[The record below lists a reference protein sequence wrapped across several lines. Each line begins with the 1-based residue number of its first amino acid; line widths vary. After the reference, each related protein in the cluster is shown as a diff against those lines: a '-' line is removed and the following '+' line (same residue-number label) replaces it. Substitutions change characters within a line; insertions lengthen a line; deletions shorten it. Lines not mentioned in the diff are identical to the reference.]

1 MFKRITLLLMFS
13 SIYAQSIAVG
23 EEYKYDVLFGPFKLG
38 KASLTTEKIEII
50 NNQEVYHFRFY
61 IKTSKLGDRLYKIR
75 DEINTW
81 INKND
86 LSLIKQEKNIKE
98 KNFRRQSTTIIK
110 NNLATTNDKEYILPD
125 KVIDPYGLIMIMRDI
140 NIPENSSK
148 KFLTIDE
155 GRIREIEIKNT
166 GYNKIRT
173 PAGKFNAYTY
183 IPIYNGKSALK
194 NKGDMEISYAIDK
207 NNKTIPVEIAIKLK
221 SGVIVLTLKSY

>member
-1 MFKRITLLLMFS
+1 MLKKITLILMVCGLYS
-13 SIYAQSIAVG
+13 QSITVG
-23 EEYKYDVLFGPFKLG
+23 EEYKYEVLFGPFKLG
-38 KASLTTEKIEII
+38 KASLKTEKIEVI

-61 IKTSKLGDRLYKIR
+61 VKTSKLGDRLYKIR

-81 INKND
+81 ISTNN
-86 LSLIKQEKNIKE
+86 LSLIKQEKNIRE
-98 KNFRRQSTTIIK
+98 KNFRRQSTTTIT
-110 NNLATTNDKEYILPD
+110 NNIATTNNKDYTLPG

-155 GRIREIEIKNT
+155 GRVREIEIKNI

-173 PAGKFNAYTY
+173 PAGNFNAYTY
-183 IPIYNGKSALK
+183 TRIYNVISALK
-194 NKGDMEISYAIDK
+194 IKGDMEIAYAIGK
-207 NNKTIPVEIAIKLK
+207 NNKTIPAQITIKLK